1 MSVPLLGVARPR
13 RATTSQATAR
23 HGAAGQGH
31 SGLGDPA
38 SSGALLG
45 GLRSNGH
52 HLRHRLRLGTTKGWG
67 ESWHYPWNYAIAYS
81 LSKRMH

>member
-1 MSVPLLGVARPR
+1 MSVPLLSVAGPR
-13 RATTSQATAR
+13 RATAGQAAAR

-38 SSGALLG
+38 GSGALFG

-52 HLRHRLRLGTTKGWG
+52 HLRHRLRLGTPQGWG
-67 ESWHYPWNYAIAYS
+67 ESS
-81 LSKRMH
+81 LFYCRIVYL